1 MNFPTLLLCIA
12 LAICGFMLLWDGD
25 ASLRQCQAAGIQS
38 DDVCFAAL
46 NP

>member
-12 LAICGFMLLWDGD
+12 LAICAFGLIWDGD
-25 ASLRQCQAAGIQS
+25 AGIRACDAAGIQS
-38 DDVCFAAL
+38 AETCHAAL